1 MEKLSVSVNGSMGIL
16 LSCGI
21 PCAGMEEKMKNGL
34 RKMTL
39 VTGILCAMSVTLCA
53 CSGDEPAVN
62 QEERQTDADDLNA
75 AADDLSPELPAGDNT
90 DGADG
95 DAPKEQEDVQGASGA
110 WEDSAPALEGDIK
123 ELQDGCLTVE
133 SLETGLQIYDN
144 PVGILTNNPP
154 FAFQMFQMNNYMHV
168 SPEDPE
174 NLFSGQLPLGVY
186 CKGMGALGLPGDL
199 SSQSRFVRAAFTKLN
214 SVSGTSEAES
224 VSQFFHIL
232 GSVEQQR
239 GCCHVGEDKYEITIY
254 TSCCNA
260 DKGVYY
266 YTTYENSRITAVD
279 MHREELDAESIIRYP
294 MLREPQIK
302 LQNR

>member
-1 MEKLSVSVNGSMGIL
+1 MEKLSVSVNGSMEIL

-62 QEERQTDADDLNA
+62 QEERQTDVDDLNA

-123 ELQDGCLTVE
+123 ELQDGRLTV
-133 SLETGLQIYDN
+133 
-144 PVGILTNNPP
+144 V
-154 FAFQMFQMNNYMHV
+154 
-168 SPEDPE
+168 
-174 NLFSGQLPLGVY
+174 
-186 CKGMGALGLPGDL
+186 
-199 SSQSRFVRAAFTKLN
+199 
-214 SVSGTSEAES
+214 ES
-224 VSQFFHIL
+224 VISADDDGGAAIATPAPGADDSEFNKVTVTYDEKTLFAIKIIYNGGAEFEMEEATAQDL
-232 GSVEQQR
+232 EKGRSVEVWGDR
-239 GCCHVGEDKYEITIY
+239 STGELKAT
-254 TSCCNA
+254 
-260 DKGVYY
+260 
-266 YTTYENSRITAVD
+266 
-279 MHREELDAESIIRYP
+279 
-294 MLREPQIK
+294 QICILK
-302 LQNR
+302 VV

>member
-1 MEKLSVSVNGSMGIL
+1 MEKLSVSVNGSMEIL

-95 DAPKEQEDVQGASGA
+95 DAPKEQADVQGASDA

-123 ELQDGCLTVE
+123 ELQDGRLTV
-133 SLETGLQIYDN
+133 
-144 PVGILTNNPP
+144 V
-154 FAFQMFQMNNYMHV
+154 
-168 SPEDPE
+168 
-174 NLFSGQLPLGVY
+174 
-186 CKGMGALGLPGDL
+186 
-199 SSQSRFVRAAFTKLN
+199 
-214 SVSGTSEAES
+214 ES
-224 VSQFFHIL
+224 VISADDDGGAAIATPAPGADDSEFNKVTVTYDEKTLFAIKIIYNVGAEFEMEEATAQDL
-232 GSVEQQR
+232 EKGRSVEVWGDR
-239 GCCHVGEDKYEITIY
+239 STGELKAT
-254 TSCCNA
+254 
-260 DKGVYY
+260 
-266 YTTYENSRITAVD
+266 
-279 MHREELDAESIIRYP
+279 
-294 MLREPQIK
+294 QICILK
-302 LQNR
+302 VV

>member
-21 PCAGMEEKMKNGL
+21 PCAGMEDKMKNGL

-62 QEERQTDADDLNA
+62 QEERQTDADDLNV

-123 ELQDGCLTVE
+123 ELQDGCLTV
-133 SLETGLQIYDN
+133 
-144 PVGILTNNPP
+144 V
-154 FAFQMFQMNNYMHV
+154 
-168 SPEDPE
+168 
-174 NLFSGQLPLGVY
+174 
-186 CKGMGALGLPGDL
+186 
-199 SSQSRFVRAAFTKLN
+199 
-214 SVSGTSEAES
+214 EAEIS
-224 VSQFFHIL
+224 TDDDGGVTVMATPAPGADDSEFDKVTVTYDEKTLFAIKTIYNGGAEFEMEEATAQDL
-232 GSVEQQR
+232 EKGRSVEVWGDR
-239 GCCHVGEDKYEITIY
+239 STGELKAT
-254 TSCCNA
+254 
-260 DKGVYY
+260 
-266 YTTYENSRITAVD
+266 
-279 MHREELDAESIIRYP
+279 
-294 MLREPQIK
+294 QICILK
-302 LQNR
+302 VV